1 MNKAE
6 LLALGLP
13 EESLKEFQ
21 QLYHRDLRKA
31 AQSVD
36 REAGDLRTA
45 IVSVLAAI
53 KSPERL
59 RLILATV
66 SHHYLSEYRGNKK
79 TAADAANIDDG
90 TVEKGLP
97 TNFSTSNDN

>member
-6 LLALGLP
+6 LLALGLL
-13 EESLKEFQ
+13 EESLE
-21 QLYHRDLRKA
+21 
-31 AQSVD
+31 
-36 REAGDLRTA
+36 
-45 IVSVLAAI
+45 
-53 KSPERL
+53 
-59 RLILATV
+59 
-66 SHHYLSEYRGNKK
+66 EYQDNKK

>member
-13 EESLKEFQ
+13 EENLKEFQ

-31 AQSVD
+31 VQSESTQV
-36 REAGDLRTA
+36 GKLRAA
-45 IVSVLAAI
+45 IIPMLGAI
-53 KSPERL
+53 KSPEHL

-66 SHHYLSEYRGNKK
+66 SHHYLKEYQNNKK
-79 TAADAANIDDG
+79 TAADAVNIDDG